1 MILVPMLTV
10 LLILI
15 SVSILS
21 ILITVSIWS
30 YANKENPKSIE
41 ISKAIK
47 SIAIDFKKILDGFK
61 LLAKLALEVAQPL
74 LSSQVVDVSSEDL
87 SEEMDP
93 K

>member
-1 MILVPMLTV
+1 MRMLTV

-30 YANKENPKSIE
+30 YVNKENPKSIE
-41 ISKAIK
+41 ISKVIK
-47 SIAIDFKKILDGFK
+47 SIAIDLKKILDGFK
-61 LLAKLALEVAQPL
+61 LLAKLVLEVAQPL
-74 LSSQVVDVSSEDL
+74 LISEVVDVSSEDL
-87 SEEMDP
+87 SEEMDS

>member
-1 MILVPMLTV
+1 MLTV

-30 YANKENPKSIE
+30 YVNKENPKSIE
-41 ISKAIK
+41 IGKAIK

-61 LLAKLALEVAQPL
+61 LLAKLVLEVAQPL
-74 LSSQVVDVSSEDL
+74 LISEVVDVSSEDL
-87 SEEMDP
+87 SEEMEP